1 MNLLSQTLHPAHDT
15 RVFPR
20 PWARQERAPRR
31 KRAAPLRRA
40 PAPVERI
47 VMPRPVQCIISAAP
61 PTLPL
66 RAVSNGETTW
76 RTGETGANAVILRS
90 RPCPLLTT
98 CSSYRIKRIFASAS
112 RSREGFHAGDNV
124 ASLPTP
130 SIARARWCRVVPCRK
145 PVWGVPGRG
154 CAGTK
159 PLGFTC
165 APVDVPGAAP
175 LGEIADRRGRRLRAR
190 RHSSHAG
197 DCRKRDRH
205 CRMRQGCRR

>member
-1 MNLLSQTLHPAHDT
+1 MGTAGASAQEEKSCPAP
-15 RVFPR
+15 PR
-20 PWARQERAPRR
+20 PGALRAHRH
-31 KRAAPLRRA
+31 AEAGA
-40 PAPVERI
+40 VHHFGYTAHT
-47 VMPRPVQCIISAAP
+47 SAA
-61 PTLPL
+61 
-66 RAVSNGETTW
+66 RRIQRETTW
-76 RTGETGANAVILRS
+76 RTGEAGANAVILRS
-90 RPCPLLTT
+90 CPLLTT
-98 CSSYRIKRIFASAS
+98 CSGFRIKRKFASAS
-112 RSREGFHAGDNV
+112 RSREGFHAGDSV

-145 PVWGVPGRG
+145 PVWGVPGRC

-175 LGEIADRRGRRLRAR
+175 LGEIADRRGRRLRAL

-205 CRMRQGCRR
+205 CRMRQGCRQEQFFVRAEGAR